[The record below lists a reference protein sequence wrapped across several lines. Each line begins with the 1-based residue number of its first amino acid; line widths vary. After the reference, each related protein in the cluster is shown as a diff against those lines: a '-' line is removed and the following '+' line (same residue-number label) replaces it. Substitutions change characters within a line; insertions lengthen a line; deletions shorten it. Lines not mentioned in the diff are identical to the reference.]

1 MADREVVRTSVLAI
15 AAGLSASACGRINF
29 ADLGDAGAAGGS
41 DVSSDTTGSPDAV
54 APRCTNGTFSLPVRV
69 TGLGVPPSLYGPKI
83 SGDGM
88 TLYFSRPGNTEE
100 DIYIAARAGET
111 AFSPAVA
118 LPGVSTTAASEGT
131 PFVSVDGLTLLF
143 MSDRAGGVGG
153 RDLWLAT
160 RETTTDDFTVARNL
174 AELNTTF
181 DEHTA
186 SLTAD
191 GRTVVF
197 ATNRDT
203 AGGIDDVYAAT
214 RASPTSAFEPPTLVP
229 ELSSPQDDS
238 ATFISTD
245 GLAMYF
251 ASDRPGSMGCLDIFV
266 ATRQSPTDP
275 FSSPVPV
282 TELNSAECE
291 DDPSISADGCEVW
304 FSSTRGGAGYE
315 IYRAARTPSR

>member
-1 MADREVVRTSVLAI
+1 MTDRDVVRVTVLAV
-15 AAGLSASACGRINF
+15 AAGLSGSACGRINF
-29 ADLGDAGAAGGS
+29 AELGDAGAAGGS
-41 DVSSDTTGSPDAV
+41 DVASDTAISPDGA
-54 APRCTNGTFSLPVRV
+54 APRCTSGTFSAPVRV
-69 TGLGVPPSLYGPKI
+69 TGLAIPPSLYGPKI
-83 SGDGM
+83 SGDDM
-88 TLYFSRPGNTEE
+88 TLYFSRPGATEE
-100 DIYIAARAGET
+100 DIYIAARIDDTEFSAGT
-111 AFSPAVA
+111 A
-118 LPGVSTTAASEGT
+118 LPVVNTTAASEGT

-143 MSDRAGGVGG
+143 MSDRAGGIGG

-160 RETTTDDFTVARNL
+160 RATTADDFTVVRNL

-191 GRTVVF
+191 GRMVVF

-203 AGGIDDVYAAT
+203 AGGIDDVYVAT
-214 RASPTSAFEPPTLVP
+214 RASPTGTFEAPTLVS
-229 ELSSPQDDS
+229 ELSSAQDDS

-245 GLAMYF
+245 GLAIYF
-251 ASDRPGSMGCLDIFV
+251 ASDRPGSMGCLDIFT
-266 ATRQSPTDP
+266 ATRQSLTDP

-282 TELNSAECE
+282 TELNTTGCE

-315 IYRAARTPSR
+315 IYRAVRTPSG